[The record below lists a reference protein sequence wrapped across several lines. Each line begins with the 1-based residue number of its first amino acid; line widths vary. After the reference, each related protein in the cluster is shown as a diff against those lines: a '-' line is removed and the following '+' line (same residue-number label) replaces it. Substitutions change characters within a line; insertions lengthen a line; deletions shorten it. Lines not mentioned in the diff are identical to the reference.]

1 MPLYEI
7 SFNAGCTV
15 KDPYVYK
22 FSNTKNIELH
32 VKKNNATIRY
42 RMKTQKTPDE
52 LIAFKDGVF
61 KDAYRKIFLL
71 HGILFDQD
79 INVKTV
85 TISVDEIKET
95 YTKNTEG
102 FPFIYSMIS
111 KSPMQLP
118 KEWKTKEFCYHLIEN
133 PKSKSSND
141 FKQISVLAFL
151 CSKGR
156 PYIVDR
162 FTNLWTSMNAYY
174 NWYADIYNEYFR
186 KKYHYDRETYEKI
199 RKNIPDEMKYDFDNL
214 RNETLSNGRQFSFI
228 TSGDA
233 NCMKLLMESID
244 TNGAI
249 IKTSQFDSNVAMR
262 AKLHAFANALSA
274 LSYDELERLYSYS
287 MSLLQGRQIN
297 TGDEFYDL
305 VMHIKSMNRQN
316 EYFFLVFEYPYICR
330 CNYLHGSK
338 ALLLLSYENEFEIRR
353 LKAASFF
360 VEKFLSEKIPLML
373 IGDTTIS
380 EELLDKKMKKVDSS
394 TLKIMERHQKAIEEL
409 LNKINVSI
417 TT

>member
-32 VKKNNATIRY
+32 VKKNSATIKY
-42 RMKTQKTPDE
+42 RMKTKKTPNE

-61 KDAYRKIFLL
+61 KDSYRKIFLL
-71 HGILFDQD
+71 HGLLFDQD
-79 INVKTV
+79 IKVKTV

-95 YTKNTEG
+95 YNSDTEG

-111 KSPMQLP
+111 KIPMQLP
-118 KEWKTKEFCYHLIEN
+118 RAWKTKEFCFPLIAT
-133 PKSKSSND
+133 PKSNSSND

-156 PYIVDR
+156 PYIMDR

-186 KKYHYDRETYEKI
+186 KKYHYDREIYEKI
-199 RKNIPDEMKYDFDNL
+199 RKNISDEMKDDFDKL

-228 TSGDA
+228 TSGDT
-233 NCMKLLMESID
+233 NCMKLLMESIN
-244 TNGAI
+244 TNGAF
-249 IKTSQFDSNVAMR
+249 IKTAQFDSNVAMR
-262 AKLHAFANALSA
+262 AKLHTFANELCALS
-274 LSYDELERLYSYS
+274 SDELERLYSYATF
-287 MSLLQGRQIN
+287 LLQGAKIRSD
-297 TGDEFYDL
+297 DEFYDL
-305 VMHIKSMNRQN
+305 VMHVKSMDRQN
-316 EYFFLVFEYPYICR
+316 IYFFLVFEYPYICR
-330 CNYLHGSK
+330 CKYLHGSK

-353 LKAASFF
+353 LRAASFF
-360 VEKFLSEKIPLML
+360 VEKFLSERIPLM
-373 IGDTTIS
+373 ITGETTVS
-380 EELLDKKMKKVDSS
+380 EEILDKKMKKVDAS
-394 TLKIMERHQKAIEEL
+394 TLKIMETHQKAVEDL
-409 LNKINVSI
+409 LSK
-417 TT
+417 TCQ